1 MWLAQHPEV
10 ASPGHPFRED
20 SELDDH
26 FTPALDWAHELIP
39 SLVWILKAWA
49 IAAVGTLVVVVLL
62 ARFTLWGRQYWR
74 ITGDYFKGRRS
85 VGIWL
90 WLAVLLLSTM
100 VFVRINVLLSY
111 QSNDLFESLQMAF
124 TARGE
129 GDQSKRISAVHGF
142 WVALGVFG
150 ILAALYIGRVMLD
163 IYLTQRFI
171 IRWRTW
177 LTDRM
182 TGDWLS
188 DRAYYRARF
197 TDTNTD
203 NPDQR
208 IQQDIDV
215 FTTGVGGNQNSPM
228 VGSGSMLLFGAVSSV
243 SSVVSFIPIL
253 WALSG
258 PMTFFGVTVPRA
270 LFWVAFIYVF
280 FATVVAF
287 WIGRPLIRLSFRNE
301 STNAAFRYALVRLRD
316 AAESVGFY
324 RGEKVER
331 GLLHTRFMEI
341 IANYRAFVRR
351 TIGLTGWNITMSQI
365 LSPLPLAV
373 QAQRL
378 FAGEITFGDVTQ
390 SSSAFGQI
398 SDSLSFFR
406 NAYDQ
411 FAAYRA
417 AIIRLHGLVETNH
430 QARELPRLQT
440 TPSHDGSVEL
450 VRVEV
455 RTPAGAQLIDP
466 LDIRLEPGEGL
477 VITGRSGS
485 GKTTLLRSLAQMW
498 PYTSGTLC
506 RPMDGHDTMFLS
518 QLPYVPLGDLR
529 TVVSY
534 PGQSGEF
541 TDPDILTVLS
551 KVALSHLTSRLNEP
565 QDWAKVLSPGEQQRV
580 AFARV
585 LLNRPKAVFLDEATS
600 ALDEGLEFAVYELV
614 RSELPDTIL
623 VSVSHRPSV
632 EQHHGKH
639 LELLGEGAW
648 RLGAVP
654 GSEPASV

>member
-1 MWLAQHPEV
+1 M
-10 ASPGHPFRED
+10 
-20 SELDDH
+20 DDT
-26 FTPALDWAHELIP
+26 FTPTLDWGHELIP

-49 IAAVGTLVVVVLL
+49 IAGIATLVVVVLL
-62 ARFTLWGRQYWR
+62 ARFTVWGRQYWR
-74 ITGDYFKGRRS
+74 ITGDYFKGRES
-85 VGIWL
+85 VFVWV
-90 WLAVLLLSTM
+90 WAAVLLLSTM
-100 VFVRINVLLSY
+100 IFVRINVLLSY

-124 TARGE
+124 TARGAADE
-129 GDQSKRISAVHGF
+129 AMRQSAMHGF

-150 ILAALYIGRVMLD
+150 VLAALYIGRVMLD
-163 IYLTQRFI
+163 IYLTQRFV

-188 DRAYYRARF
+188 DHAYYRARF

-215 FTTGVGGNQNSPM
+215 FTTGVGGTPNAPLI
-228 VGSGSMLLFGAVSSV
+228 GSGSMLLFGAVSSV
-243 SSVVSFIPIL
+243 ASVISFVPIL
-253 WALSG
+253 WKLSG
-258 PMTFFGVTVPRA
+258 PLTMFGFTIPRA
-270 LFWVAFIYVF
+270 LFWLAFVYVF

-316 AAESVGFY
+316 AAEAVGFY
-324 RGEKVER
+324 RGEGVER
-331 GLLHTRFMEI
+331 GLLHTKFMAI
-341 IANYRAFVRR
+341 IDNYRAFVRR
-351 TIGLTGWNITMSQI
+351 SIGLTGWNLMMSQI
-365 LSPLPLAV
+365 LSPFPLAI

-378 FAGEITFGDVTQ
+378 FNGEMTFGDVTQ

-406 NAYDQ
+406 NSYDQ

-417 AIIRLHGLVETNH
+417 AIIRLHGLVDTNH
-430 QARELPRLQT
+430 QARELPRLDT
-440 TPSHDGSVEL
+440 VASTDGSVQL
-450 VRVEV
+450 DRVEV
-455 RTPAGAQLIDP
+455 RAPGGGQLVDP
-466 LDIRLEPGEGL
+466 LDLRLESGEGL

-485 GKTTLLRSLAQMW
+485 GKTTLLRSLAGMW
-498 PYTSGTLC
+498 PYTSGTLH
-506 RPMDGHDTMFLS
+506 RPVDDHQTMFLS

-534 PGQSGEF
+534 PAASG
-541 TDPDILTVLS
+541 DIPDEEILAVLG
-551 KVALSHLTSRLNEP
+551 KVALPHLTGRLNEE
-565 QDWAKVLSPGEQQRV
+565 QDWAKVLCPGEQQRV

-585 LLNRPKAVFLDEATS
+585 LLNKPKAVFFDESTS
-600 ALDEGLEFAVYELV
+600 ALDEGLEYTVYDLV
-614 RSELPDTIL
+614 RTELPGTIL
-623 VSVSHRPSV
+623 VSVSHRPAV
-632 EQHHGKH
+632 EQHHTKH

-648 RLGAVP
+648 KLGAARRLT
-654 GSEPASV
+654 PAPA

>member
-1 MWLAQHPEV
+1 M
-10 ASPGHPFRED
+10 
-20 SELDDH
+20 DDH
-26 FTPALDWAHELIP
+26 FTPSLDWAHELLP
-39 SLVWILKAWA
+39 SLVWILRAWA
-49 IAAVGTLVVVVLL
+49 IAAVGTILVVVLL

-74 ITGDYFKGRRS
+74 ITGDYFRGRKS
-85 VGIWL
+85 IVIWV

-100 VFVRINVLLSY
+100 IYVRINVLLSY
-111 QSNDLFESLQMAF
+111 QSNDLFEALQMAF
-124 TARGE
+124 TARGA
-129 GDQSKRISAVHGF
+129 GDEAQRQSAVHGF
-142 WVALGVFG
+142 WVALGMFG

-188 DRAYYRARF
+188 DHAYYRSRF

-208 IQQDIDV
+208 IQQDVDI
-215 FTTGVGGNQNSPM
+215 FTTGVGGTPNAPL
-228 VGSGSMLLFGAVSSV
+228 VGSGSMLLFGAVSSI
-243 SSVVSFIPIL
+243 SSVVSFVPIL
-253 WALSG
+253 WDLSG
-258 PMTFFGVTVPRA
+258 PMTLFGITVPRA
-270 LFWVAFIYVF
+270 LFWVAFVYVA
-280 FATVVAF
+280 FATLVAF
-287 WIGRPLIRLSFRNE
+287 WVGRPLIRLSFRNE

-324 RGEKVER
+324 RGENAER
-331 GLLHTRFMEI
+331 SLLHGKFMAI
-341 IANYRAFVRR
+341 IRNYRAYVRR
-351 TIGLTGWNITMSQI
+351 SIGLTGWNVLMSQI

-378 FAGEITFGDVTQ
+378 FRGEMTLGDVTQ

-417 AIIRLHGLVETNH
+417 SIIRLHGMVETN
-430 QARELPRLQT
+430 QEARDMPRLDT
-440 TPSHDGSVEL
+440 VASVDGSVEL
-450 VRVEV
+450 RRVEV
-455 RTPAGAQLIDP
+455 RTPTGVQLVDP
-466 LDIRLEPGEGL
+466 LDVRLEPGQAM

-485 GKTTLLRSLAQMW
+485 GKTTLLRSLAEMW
-498 PYTSGTLC
+498 PFTSGTLQ
-506 RPMDGHDTMFLS
+506 RPMEGHDTMFLS

-534 PGQSGEF
+534 PAHSGEI
-541 TDPDILTVLS
+541 PDEEILAALS
-551 KVALSHLTSRLNEP
+551 KVALSHLIGRINED

-585 LLNRPKAVFLDEATS
+585 LLTKPKAVFLDEATS
-600 ALDEGLEFAVYELV
+600 ALDEGLEYAVYDLV
-614 RSELPDTIL
+614 RTELPNTIL

-632 EQHHGKH
+632 EQHHCQH

-648 RLGAVP
+648 KLGPVRGP
-654 GSEPASV
+654 EPAPA